1 MATERQM
8 ELFASAASTSAV
20 PPLAVEPAATGRDDI
35 LVEMVKLKLSQ
46 QGDEDGSSSMAIFR
60 VPAHVRDANKELYEP
75 RLVSIGPY
83 YRGREAL
90 RTMEQH
96 KWRYLRELLDA
107 HPKVSLADCARAV
120 RKKEVQARRCY
131 SDKHVNCN
139 NAGSGGND
147 IHDGQQSRPTD
158 FAEML
163 LLDGCFILQ
172 FFRKLHRNEADK
184 LYDVGWGLGL
194 LHSDLLLLENQI
206 PFFVLEDLFEL
217 FFVPEA
223 EKFHIFSLI
232 LPRLGLG
239 DSTFFSQQQLTDEQV
254 ADRRPI
260 DHLLHLFH
268 VAFVPTVE
276 HMVSAQDSQPRLFL
290 QFVAQVREQCIR
302 LKKNAV
308 AVFRNSILADNN
320 GAQPAPPPL
329 VVVVVVPSVTML
341 REAGVRFKE
350 KKSPRHM
357 FDLTFDKGKGV
368 MEIPRI
374 EVEQASK
381 PLLVNLIAFEQTTV
395 DLRLLSSYTALM
407 GFLVKT
413 GKDVEQLQKWGIM
426 DNLLSSDDDA
436 ATSFFHHLGDCC
448 CLDYSEHHFTEI
460 FTDLDQYH
468 KAGWN
473 KHKAKFLREYCSSP
487 WAIIAGTAA
496 ALLFLFGV
504 FKLAVTIN
512 GLVHHGR

>member
-1 MATERQM
+1 M
-8 ELFASAASTSAV
+8 ASA
-20 PPLAVEPAATGRDDI
+20 VEQATGQDI
-35 LVEMVKLKLSQ
+35 LEVVVERKLSQ
-46 QGDEDGSSSMAIFR
+46 QDGEGGSSSMAIFR

-83 YRGREAL
+83 YRGRDAL

-96 KWRYLRELLDA
+96 KWRYLRELLA
-107 HPKVSLADCARAV
+107 EHPKISLADCVRAV

-131 SDKHVNCN
+131 SEKHVNCN
-139 NAGSGGND
+139 ARSGAGGDEDD
-147 IHDGQQSRPTD
+147 IHDGQSRPTD

-163 LLDGCFILQ
+163 LLDGCFMLQ
-172 FFRKLHRNEADK
+172 FFRKLHNDEADR

-217 FFVPEA
+217 FFVPKA
-223 EKFHIFSLI
+223 KKFHIFSLI
-232 LPRLGLG
+232 LPRLGLD
-239 DSTFFSQQQLTDEQV
+239 DSTFFNQQQLTDENV

-260 DHLLHLFH
+260 DHLLHLFY

-276 HMVSAQDSQPRLFL
+276 NMVLTQDSQPRFL
-290 QFVAQVREQCIR
+290 QLVAQVREQCIR
-302 LKKNAV
+302 LKNALRNFNV
-308 AVFRNSILADNN
+308 ADN

-329 VVVVVVPSVTML
+329 VVPSVTVL
-341 REAGVRFKE
+341 REAGVRFKK

-381 PLLVNLIAFEQTTV
+381 PLLVNLIAFEQTTM

-426 DNLLSSDDDA
+426 DNLLSSDDEA
-436 ATSFFHHLGDCC
+436 ATSFFHHLGDCS
-448 CLDYSEHHFTEI
+448 CLDYTEHHFTEI
-460 FTDLDQYH
+460 FTDLDQYY
-468 KAGWN
+468 KARWH
-473 KHKAKFLREYCSSP
+473 KHKAKFLRDYCNSP

-496 ALLFLFGV
+496 TLVFLFGV
-504 FKLAVTIN
+504 FKLAVTID